1 MSKYMPLLYIN
12 NNISLKHVTGF
23 VLNIFTTTLNVF
35 KKKKKKHGGLS
46 WWLSHK
52 ESA

>member
-35 KKKKKKHGGLS
+35 KKKKKT
-46 WWLSHK
+46 WWAFQVAQS
-52 ESA
+52 